1 MNEELKI
8 KAMGVLAELMD
19 GLASVSVKDVLPR
32 ERLALQ
38 LSVVAD
44 AQGELNGLFGGG
56 LDDAGVFADPL
67 IGGYYFKEVY
77 VQLKGVQLY
86 CQGYFVVCSDLPFGL
101 KERRRYLLAELAGID
116 RFFLRYQFHY
126 GYYCLGATEL
136 DGLLFSQGT
145 LDEFSVLFP
154 MLPLDVPD
162 GVPLTAYLFALFL
175 AKERLRADLLGMLAA
190 LDAPPVLSDSASVTE
205 KGDLH
210 RPFQWTSEVVHLI
223 ELAHALHLKGVVND
237 GQTGII
243 EFFEGLGDFFGVN
256 LGVPKRGFEDL
267 KARKRLSKTHFT
279 DALREA
285 LIKKMSDAD
294 AWRGSPGGKGEDGMK
309 NRSLF

>member
-1 MNEELKI
+1 MNEELKL

-19 GLASVSVKDVLPR
+19 GLAGISVKDVLPK

-38 LSVVAD
+38 LGVIAES
-44 AQGELNGLFGGG
+44 QGELDGLFDAD
-56 LDDAGVFADPL
+56 LDDAGSFIDRLLGVF
-67 IGGYYFKEVY
+67 YFKQVY
-77 VQLKGVQLY
+77 VQLKGAQLY
-86 CQGYFVVCSDLPFGL
+86 CQGYFVLCSELPVGL
-101 KERRRYLLAELAGID
+101 KERRKYLLAELAGID

-126 GYYCLGATEL
+126 GYYCLEATEL
-136 DGLLFSQGT
+136 DGLLFSQGS

-175 AKERLRADLLGMLAA
+175 AKERLRGDLLDMIAA
-190 LDAPPVLSDSASVTE
+190 LDVPPVLSACASVTE

-267 KARKRLSKTHFT
+267 KARKRLSKTYFT
-279 DALREA
+279 DSLREA
-285 LIKKMSDAD
+285 LLTKMSDSD
-294 AWRGSPGGKGEDGMK
+294 AWRG
-309 NRSLF
+309 RSS